1 MRPTLKIV
9 SGGQTGADRAALDWA
24 IAKAIPHGG
33 FCPQGRLAEDG
44 VIADRY
50 HLIETATS
58 DYAER
63 TEKNVIFSHGTVI
76 FSVSEILEGGSKLT
90 ADLAQQYQ
98 KPFLHIHQA
107 TRTCGQRL
115 AEFIRQH
122 QITRLN
128 VAGSRAS
135 REPKVSGLVTATLD
149 DMWACLLARQNG

>member
-1 MRPTLKIV
+1 M
-9 SGGQTGADRAALDWA
+9 DWA
-24 IAKAIPHGG
+24 IARGVPHGG

-50 HLIETATS
+50 HLMETATS

-90 ADLAQQYQ
+90 AELAQQYQ

-107 TRTCGQRL
+107 TPTPGQRL

-135 REPKVSGLVTATLD
+135 REPKVGELVTTTLGE
-149 DMWACLLARQNG
+149 MWACLLAGQSG